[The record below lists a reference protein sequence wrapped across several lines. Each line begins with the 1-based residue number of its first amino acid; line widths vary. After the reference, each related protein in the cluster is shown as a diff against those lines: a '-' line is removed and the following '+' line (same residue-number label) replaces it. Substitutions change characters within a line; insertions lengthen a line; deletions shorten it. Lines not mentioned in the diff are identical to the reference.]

1 MENRLYVGN
10 LAYTTTEAEIRRLF
24 AGSGKVIAV
33 ELARDQGTGRPK
45 GFAFVTMATPA
56 EAQAAIGVLHKST
69 FANRRLTVNAARQ
82 RAVPA
87 GYQSRFSALGASA
100 AAQTLTGR
108 NREPAPSGYQSRYSA
123 FGAHSP
129 NLAQPRRRSGG
140 RRP

>member
-1 MENRLYVGN
+1 
-10 LAYTTTEAEIRRLF
+10 
-24 AGSGKVIAV
+24 
-33 ELARDQGTGRPK
+33 
-45 GFAFVTMATPA
+45 MAAPA
-56 EAQAAIGVLHKST
+56 EAQAAIGVLPQST
-69 FANRRLTVNAARQ
+69 FANRRLTVNAARR

-87 GYQSRFSALGASA
+87 GYPSRFSALGASV

-123 FGAHSP
+123 FGADSP